1 MPSLTIKNIPDKVY
15 KKLKLKAERN
25 KRSLNSEILTCL
37 ESAVEYKKINS
48 EELSKKARIHRSGI
62 DFIIKDEEI
71 TKLKQSG
78 RL

>member
-37 ESAVEYKKINS
+37 ESAVEYRKIDS
-48 EELSKKARIHRSGI
+48 DELIKKARMRRSGI
-62 DFIIKDEEI
+62 EYVIKDEEI

>member
-37 ESAVEYKKINS
+37 ESAVEYRKIDS
-48 EELSKKARIHRSGI
+48 DELIKKARMRRSGI
-62 DFIIKDEEI
+62 EYVIKDEEV